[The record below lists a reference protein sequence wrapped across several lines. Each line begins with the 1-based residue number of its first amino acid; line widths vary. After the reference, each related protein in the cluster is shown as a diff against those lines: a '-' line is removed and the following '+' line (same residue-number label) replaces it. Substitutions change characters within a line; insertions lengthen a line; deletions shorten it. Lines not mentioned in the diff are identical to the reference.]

1 MDKYFVNTLW
11 TSCNLAQ
18 MEHYLLLP
26 GCMQRPVAFIITRLT
41 FFFFLYFTNNS
52 LCKELYVNKYGYLHL
67 SFIPLCW
74 VCVPILYLLYESF
87 LVVLYCSQFVTAVL
101 IITSKWIVWGVR
113 SWKPKKAQSINIIRE
128 TCFLTDQ
135 KNRLLLIPLQ
145 KSNTISASQ
154 ILRVALGLLPSA
166 ACQHT
171 LSDVLL

>member
-74 VCVPILYLLYESF
+74 VCVPILYLLWVFSCC
-87 LVVLYCSQFVTAVL
+87 VVLFRICHC
-101 IITSKWIVWGVR
+101 
-113 SWKPKKAQSINIIRE
+113 SINNHFKVNWFEESDFESPRKHNQ
-128 TCFLTDQ
+128 LTLLG
-135 KNRLLLIPLQ
+135 RLAFSLTRKI
-145 KSNTISASQ
+145 
-154 ILRVALGLLPSA
+154 
-166 ACQHT
+166 
-171 LSDVLL
+171 DYY